1 MALFEFASG
10 KTALYDFS
18 GEQYRS
24 FIRSRHVTVR
34 GQKGELTDQILYRL
48 TEENFPETL
57 YLMPELDSRYRQLE
71 TKRLRVVSGAGSLSC
86 IWMRLRMNMPLPVC
100 FMI

>member
-71 TKRLRVVSGAGSLSC
+71 TKRLRDCVRGWKLE
-86 IWMRLRMNMPLPVC
+86 L
-100 FMI
+100 